1 MTVPPWSG
9 DSPASAERRRQN
21 ALRREQ
27 QIRERARES
36 DWVTVA
42 EFCRITS
49 RSRSTV
55 DRWRKK
61 RPAGF
66 PRDFGST
73 GAPLF
78 KRSEVVA
85 WLESQPLW

>member
-1 MTVPPWSG
+1 MGIYGCACCQGNWLTGAVVMTPPSWSG

-55 DRWRKK
+55 DRWRK
-61 RPAGF
+61 R
-66 PRDFGST
+66 
-73 GAPLF
+73 
-78 KRSEVVA
+78 
-85 WLESQPLW
+85 